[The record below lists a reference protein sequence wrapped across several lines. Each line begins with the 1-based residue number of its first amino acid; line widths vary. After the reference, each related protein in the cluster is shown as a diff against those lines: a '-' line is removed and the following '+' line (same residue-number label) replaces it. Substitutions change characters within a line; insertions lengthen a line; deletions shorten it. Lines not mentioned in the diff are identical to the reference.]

1 MKLVEKYAPRIKY
14 AESYYAKKN
23 AGATLDADRKFVL
36 AQVLENQ
43 SSFLSES
50 FDNTVSTQRSDMGL
64 FKRFTMDIATLVLP
78 NLIAPEVVLVKPMTA
93 MNGYITYFDYVKSS
107 NKGASTQGDLI
118 VNPFKNGKVDPTYT
132 SSTVVEN
139 YALTATDSATV
150 SVQEID
156 LKWCPVV
163 PGSVAFTIG
172 GETYFDGGDGKIY
185 KGLFNSKVFTADGKD
200 DAGVVEGRAGRFVVD
215 HGDAT
220 EAGTITYG
228 YAKAKSVTGAIYGGE
243 TKAHIHLTEAVT
255 AKAPFAINYTYNN
268 IAIMQDDIPMVTAV
282 QKGIYLM
289 AKARRI
295 AINYS
300 QMAAFQAKQEN
311 GQDLGKNLEK
321 VAVGTLKY
329 EIDTE
334 IVNLLVDNAYNG
346 GLASTEVKD
355 GTGAFVFNATPR
367 NGVSLSQHFEGFEF
381 MLENMKQYIYDQTQK
396 FFPNYMICASNV
408 INVVKFLKG
417 WKSANP
423 SNVNGPYVAG
433 KLDNLTVIVTPNI
446 APSHFILGV
455 NGSEFDT
462 SAAVYC
468 PYMALVPTSLL
479 QTPDGATTQGWST
492 LYALQLLN
500 KNLLVAGAIEFAPQV
515 INIVGQ

>member
-93 MNGYITYFDYVKSS
+93 MNGYITYFDYVKASQ
-107 NKGASTQGDLI
+107 KGASNQGDLI

-132 SSTVVEN
+132 SSTVEVN
-139 YALTATDSATV
+139 QTV
-150 SVQEID
+150 SAD
-156 LKWCPVV
+156 HKLTLKWCPVV
-163 PGSVAFTIG
+163 PGSVAFKIG
-172 GETYFDGGDGKIY
+172 ADDYFDGGDGKIY
-185 KGLFNSKVFTADGKD
+185 KGKFASKVFTAEGKD
-200 DAGVVEGRAGRFVVD
+200 NAGVVEGRAGRFVVD
-215 HGDAT
+215 HGTAT
-220 EAGTITYG
+220 EVGTITYG
-228 YAKAKSVTGAIYGGE
+228 YAKAKSVTGAIYDDK
-243 TKAHIHLTEAVT
+243 TTAVI
-255 AKAPFAINYTYNN
+255 AFAQEQPTGDAAIKYTYNN

-334 IVNLLVDNAYNG
+334 VTNLLVDNAFKG
-346 GLASTEVKD
+346 GID
-355 GTGAFVFNATPR
+355 GTAPEGAKPFVFNATPR

-423 SNVNGPYVAG
+423 SNVNAPYVAG
-433 KLDNLTVIVTPNI
+433 TLDNLTVIVTPNI
-446 APSHFILGV
+446 APSHSILGV

-462 SAAVYC
+462 SAAVYA

>member
-107 NKGASTQGDLI
+107 NKGASAQGDLI
-118 VNPFKNGKVDPTYT
+118 VNPFKNGKVDPNYT
-132 SSTVVEN
+132 SSTVELNQAVADN
-139 YALTATDSATV
+139 KLTLDWV
-150 SVQEID
+150 
-156 LKWCPVV
+156 PVV
-163 PGSVAFTIG
+163 PGSVAFTLSTG
-172 GETYFDGGDGKIY
+172 GATPTLTNYFDGGDGIIY
-185 KGLFNSKVFTADGKD
+185 RGAFASKVFTAEGVNKTDGR
-200 DAGVVEGRAGRFVVD
+200 VEGRAGRFIVD
-215 HGDAT
+215 HGDAV
-220 EAGTITYG
+220 AVGTITYG
-228 YAKAKSVTGAIYGGE
+228 FAHAKSVTGPIYDKE
-243 TKAHIHLTEAVT
+243 TKAVITFNQGVELPGT
-255 AKAPFAINYTYNN
+255 AAAIKYTYNN
-268 IAIMQDDIPMVTAV
+268 MAIMQDDIPMVTAV
-282 QKGIYLM
+282 QKGIYLV
-289 AKARRI
+289 AKARRV

-334 IVNLLVDNAYNG
+334 IVNLLVDNAYTG
-346 GLASTEVKD
+346 GID
-355 GTGAFVFNATPR
+355 GTAPEGARPFVFNATPR

-381 MLENMKQYIYDQTQK
+381 MLENMKQFIYDQTQK
-396 FFPNYMICASNV
+396 FFPNYMVCASDV

-417 WKSANP
+417 WKGANP

-446 APSHFILGV
+446 AKSHFILGV

-462 SAAVYC
+462 SAAVYA

-500 KNLLVAGAIEFAPQV
+500 KDLLVAGAIEFAPQV
-515 INIVGQ
+515 INIVGE

>member
-1 MKLVEKYAPRIKY
+1 MRV
-14 AESYYAKKN
+14 
-23 AGATLDADRKFVL
+23 
-36 AQVLENQ
+36 
-43 SSFLSES
+43 
-50 FDNTVSTQRSDMGL
+50 TQL
-64 FKRFTMDIATLVLP
+64 
-78 NLIAPEVVLVKPMTA
+78 
-93 MNGYITYFDYVKSS
+93 ITYFDYVKSS

-132 SSTVVEN
+132 SSTVEVN
-139 YALTATDSATV
+139 QDVASDKLT
-150 SVQEID
+150 
-156 LKWCPVV
+156 LKWVPVV
-163 PGSVAFTIG
+163 PGSVAFTLNNG
-172 GETYFDGGDGKIY
+172 TYFDGGDGKIY
-185 KGLFNSKVFTADGKD
+185 KGEFKSKVFTAEGKD
-200 DAGVVEGRAGRFVVD
+200 NDGVVEGRAGRFVVD
-215 HGDAT
+215 HSGAT
-220 EAGTITYG
+220 EVGTITYG

-243 TKAHIHLTEAVT
+243 TEAVIT
-255 AKAPFAINYTYNN
+255 FTQEHPTGKAAIKYTYNN

-334 IVNLLVDNAYNG
+334 IVNLLVDNAYDG
-346 GLASTEVKD
+346 GLKGD
-355 GTGAFVFNATPR
+355 KPFVFNATPR

-446 APSHFILGV
+446 DPSHFILGV

-462 SAAVYC
+462 SAAVYA

>member
-23 AGATLDADRKFVL
+23 AGATLDQDRKFVL

-132 SSTVVEN
+132 SSTVEVN
-139 YALTATDSATV
+139 QTV
-150 SVQEID
+150 SND
-156 LKWCPVV
+156 HKLALKWVPVV

-172 GETYFDGGDGKIY
+172 EDDFFDGGDGKIY
-185 KGLFNSKVFTADGKD
+185 KGKFASKVFTAEGKD
-200 DAGVVEGRAGRFVVD
+200 NAGVVEGRAGRFVVD
-215 HGDAT
+215 HGTAT
-220 EAGTITYG
+220 EVGTITYG

-243 TKAHIHLTEAVT
+243 TEAVIT
-255 AKAPFAINYTYNN
+255 FVQEQPTGDAAIKYTYNN

-334 IVNLLVDNAYNG
+334 VVNLLVDNAYKG
-346 GLASTEVKD
+346 GID
-355 GTGAFVFNATPR
+355 GTAPQGAKPFLFNATPR

-446 APSHFILGV
+446 KASHFILGV

-462 SAAVYC
+462 SAAVYA
-468 PYMALVPTSLL
+468 PLESL
-479 QTPDGATTQGWST
+479 T
-492 LYALQLLN
+492 
-500 KNLLVAGAIEFAPQV
+500 I
-515 INIVGQ
+515 

>member
-1 MKLVEKYAPRIKY
+1 MRV
-14 AESYYAKKN
+14 
-23 AGATLDADRKFVL
+23 
-36 AQVLENQ
+36 
-43 SSFLSES
+43 
-50 FDNTVSTQRSDMGL
+50 TQL
-64 FKRFTMDIATLVLP
+64 
-78 NLIAPEVVLVKPMTA
+78 
-93 MNGYITYFDYVKSS
+93 ITYFDYVKAS

-132 SSTVVEN
+132 SSTVEVN
-139 YALTATDSATV
+139 QTV
-150 SVQEID
+150 SND
-156 LKWCPVV
+156 HKLTLKWVPVV

-172 GETYFDGGDGKIY
+172 EETFFDGGDGKIY
-185 KGLFNSKVFTADGKD
+185 KGKFASKVFTAEGKD
-200 DAGVVEGRAGRFVVD
+200 NAGVVEGRAGRFVVD
-215 HGDAT
+215 HGTAT
-220 EAGTITYG
+220 EVGKITYG
-228 YAKAKSVTGAIYGGE
+228 YAKAKSVTGAIYDGE
-243 TKAHIHLTEAVT
+243 TTAVIT
-255 AKAPFAINYTYNN
+255 FVQEQPTGDAAIKYTYNN

-334 IVNLLVDNAYNG
+334 VTNLLVDNAFKG
-346 GLASTEVKD
+346 GID
-355 GTGAFVFNATPR
+355 GTAPDGAKPFLFNATPR

-462 SAAVYC
+462 SAAVYA

>member
-1 MKLVEKYAPRIKY
+1 MRV
-14 AESYYAKKN
+14 
-23 AGATLDADRKFVL
+23 
-36 AQVLENQ
+36 
-43 SSFLSES
+43 
-50 FDNTVSTQRSDMGL
+50 TQL
-64 FKRFTMDIATLVLP
+64 
-78 NLIAPEVVLVKPMTA
+78 
-93 MNGYITYFDYVKSS
+93 ITYFDYVKSS

-118 VNPFKNGKVDPTYT
+118 VNPFKNGEVDPTYT
-132 SSTVVEN
+132 SSTVEVN
-139 YALTATDSATV
+139 QTV
-150 SVQEID
+150 SDQHKLT
-156 LKWCPVV
+156 LKWVPVV
-163 PGSVAFTIG
+163 PGSVAFTLNN
-172 GETYFDGGDGKIY
+172 EPYFDDGDGKIY
-185 KGLFNSKVFTADGKD
+185 KGKFASKVFTAEGKD
-200 DAGVVEGRAGRFVVD
+200 NDGVVEGRAGRFVVD
-215 HGDAT
+215 HGTAT
-220 EAGTITYG
+220 KVGTITYG

-243 TKAHIHLTEAVT
+243 TEAVIT
-255 AKAPFAINYTYNN
+255 FDSSTTGKAAIKYTYNN

-334 IVNLLVDNAYNG
+334 VVNLLVENAYDG
-346 GLASTEVKD
+346 GLKGD
-355 GTGAFVFNATPR
+355 KPFVFNATPR

-381 MLENMKQYIYDQTQK
+381 MLENMKQHIYDQTQK
-396 FFPNYMICASNV
+396 FFPNYMICASDV

-446 APSHFILGV
+446 VKSHFILGV

-462 SAAVYC
+462 SAAVYA

-515 INIVGQ
+515 INIVGQQ

>member
-1 MKLVEKYAPRIKY
+1 MRV
-14 AESYYAKKN
+14 
-23 AGATLDADRKFVL
+23 
-36 AQVLENQ
+36 
-43 SSFLSES
+43 
-50 FDNTVSTQRSDMGL
+50 TQL
-64 FKRFTMDIATLVLP
+64 
-78 NLIAPEVVLVKPMTA
+78 
-93 MNGYITYFDYVKSS
+93 ITYFDYVKSS

-132 SSTVVEN
+132 SSTVAEN
-139 YALTATDSATV
+139 HALTATDVATV
-150 SVQEID
+150 QVQTIA

-163 PGSVAFTIG
+163 PGSVVFKIG
-172 GETYFDGGDGKIY
+172 DTTYYDDGDGKIY
-185 KGLFNSKVFTADGKD
+185 SGLFKSKVFTAEGKD

-215 HGDAT
+215 HGTDAVV
-220 EAGTITYG
+220 GTITYG
-228 YAKAKSVTGAIYGGE
+228 YAKAKSVTGAIYDGE
-243 TKAHIHLTEAVT
+243 TDAQIHLTAPVT
-255 AKAPFAINYTYNN
+255 AKAPFTVNYTYNN

-334 IVNLLVDNAYNG
+334 IVNLLVENAYDG
-346 GLASTEVKD
+346 GLKGD
-355 GTGAFVFNATPR
+355 KPFVFNATPR

-446 APSHFILGV
+446 DQNHFILGV

-462 SAAVYC
+462 SAAVYA

-500 KNLLVAGAIEFAPQV
+500 KNLLVAGAIEFVPQV
-515 INIVGQ
+515 INIVGQGQ

>member
-1 MKLVEKYAPRIKY
+1 MRV
-14 AESYYAKKN
+14 
-23 AGATLDADRKFVL
+23 
-36 AQVLENQ
+36 
-43 SSFLSES
+43 
-50 FDNTVSTQRSDMGL
+50 TQL
-64 FKRFTMDIATLVLP
+64 
-78 NLIAPEVVLVKPMTA
+78 
-93 MNGYITYFDYVKSS
+93 ITYFDYVKAS

-139 YALTATDSATV
+139 QALTAKESATV
-150 SVQEID
+150 SVQDIN
-156 LKWCPVV
+156 LKWFPVV
-163 PGSVAFTIG
+163 PGSVAFKIG
-172 GETYFDGGDGKIY
+172 DDNYFDGGDGKIY
-185 KGLFNSKVFTADGKD
+185 KGFFKSKVFTAEGKD

-215 HGDAT
+215 HSGAT

-228 YAKAKSVTGAIYGGE
+228 YAKAKSVTGAIYNGD
-243 TKAHIHLTEAVT
+243 TKAQIHLTAAVT
-255 AKAPFAINYTYNN
+255 AKAPFTINYTYNN

-334 IVNLLVDNAYNG
+334 VVNLLVDNAYKG
-346 GLASTEVKD
+346 GID
-355 GTGAFVFNATPR
+355 GTAPQGAKPFVFNATPR

-462 SAAVYC
+462 SAAVYA

-515 INIVGQ
+515 INIVGDK

>member
-1 MKLVEKYAPRIKY
+1 MRV
-14 AESYYAKKN
+14 
-23 AGATLDADRKFVL
+23 
-36 AQVLENQ
+36 
-43 SSFLSES
+43 
-50 FDNTVSTQRSDMGL
+50 TQL
-64 FKRFTMDIATLVLP
+64 
-78 NLIAPEVVLVKPMTA
+78 
-93 MNGYITYFDYVKSS
+93 ITYFDYVKAS

-132 SSTVVEN
+132 SSTVEVN
-139 YALTATDSATV
+139 QDVASDKLT
-150 SVQEID
+150 
-156 LKWCPVV
+156 LKWVPVV
-163 PGSVAFTIG
+163 PGSVAFKIG
-172 GETYFDGGDGKIY
+172 ADDYFDGGDGKIY
-185 KGLFNSKVFTADGKD
+185 KGEFKSKVFTAEGKD
-200 DAGVVEGRAGRFVVD
+200 NDGVVEGRAGRFVVD
-215 HGDAT
+215 HGTAT
-220 EAGTITYG
+220 KVGTITYG
-228 YAKAKSVTGAIYGGE
+228 YAKAKSVTGAIYDGE
-243 TKAHIHLTEAVT
+243 TEAVIT
-255 AKAPFAINYTYNN
+255 FDSPTTGKAAIKYTYNN

-334 IVNLLVDNAYNG
+334 VTNLLVDNAFKG
-346 GLASTEVKD
+346 GID
-355 GTGAFVFNATPR
+355 GTAPEGAKPFVFNATPR

-446 APSHFILGV
+446 KASHFILGV

-462 SAAVYC
+462 SAAVYA

-515 INIVGQ
+515 INIVGQGQ

>member
-1 MKLVEKYAPRIKY
+1 MRV
-14 AESYYAKKN
+14 
-23 AGATLDADRKFVL
+23 
-36 AQVLENQ
+36 
-43 SSFLSES
+43 
-50 FDNTVSTQRSDMGL
+50 TQL
-64 FKRFTMDIATLVLP
+64 
-78 NLIAPEVVLVKPMTA
+78 
-93 MNGYITYFDYVKSS
+93 ITYFDYVKSS
-107 NKGASTQGDLI
+107 NKGASAQGALI
-118 VNPFKNGKVDPTYT
+118 VNPFKNGKVDPNYT
-132 SSTVVEN
+132 SSTVEANLVIDTEN
-139 YALTATDSATV
+139 KLTLNWV
-150 SVQEID
+150 
-156 LKWCPVV
+156 PVV
-163 PGSVAFTIG
+163 PGSVAFTIKTS
-172 GETYFDGGDGKIY
+172 GETPTVTNYFDDGKGHIY
-185 KGLFNSKVFTADGKD
+185 QGAFASRVFTAEGKD
-200 DAGVVEGRAGRFVVD
+200 EDGRVEGRAGRFVVD
-215 HGDAT
+215 PGTAT
-220 EAGTITYG
+220 QVGTITYG
-228 YAKAKSVTGAIYGGE
+228 FAHAKSVTGPIYDKE
-243 TKAHIHLTEAVT
+243 TKAVITFTTVPT
-255 AKAPFAINYTYNN
+255 DKNVAIKYTYNN
-268 IAIMQDDIPMVTAV
+268 MAIMQDDIPMVTAV

-289 AKARRI
+289 AKARRV

-334 IVNLLVDNAYNG
+334 IVNLLVDNAYTG
-346 GLASTEVKD
+346 GLEGSKP
-355 GTGAFVFNATPR
+355 FVFNATPR

-396 FFPNYMICASNV
+396 FFPNYMVCASDV

-417 WKSANP
+417 WKGANP

-446 APSHFILGV
+446 AKSHFILGV

-500 KNLLVAGAIEFAPQV
+500 KDLLVAGAIEFAPQV
-515 INIVGQ
+515 INIVGE

>member
-107 NKGASTQGDLI
+107 NKGASKQGDLI

-132 SSTVVEN
+132 SSTVEVN
-139 YALTATDSATV
+139 QTV
-150 SVQEID
+150 SND
-156 LKWCPVV
+156 HKLALKWCPVV
-163 PGSVAFTIG
+163 PGSVAFKIG
-172 GETYFDGGDGKIY
+172 TDEYFDGGDGKIY
-185 KGLFNSKVFTADGKD
+185 KGFFKSKVFTAEGKD
-200 DAGVVEGRAGRFVVD
+200 NAGVVEGRAGRFVVD
-215 HGDAT
+215 HGTAT
-220 EAGTITYG
+220 EVGEITYG

-243 TKAHIHLTEAVT
+243 TEAVIT
-255 AKAPFAINYTYNN
+255 FDSSTTGKAAIKYTYNN

-334 IVNLLVDNAYNG
+334 VTNLLVDNAYTG
-346 GLASTEVKD
+346 GLSATEVKG

-462 SAAVYC
+462 SAAVYA

-500 KNLLVAGAIEFAPQV
+500 KNLLVAGAIEFASQV

>member
-1 MKLVEKYAPRIKY
+1 MRV
-14 AESYYAKKN
+14 
-23 AGATLDADRKFVL
+23 
-36 AQVLENQ
+36 
-43 SSFLSES
+43 
-50 FDNTVSTQRSDMGL
+50 TQL
-64 FKRFTMDIATLVLP
+64 
-78 NLIAPEVVLVKPMTA
+78 
-93 MNGYITYFDYVKSS
+93 ITYFDYVKSS
-107 NKGASTQGDLI
+107 NKGASAQGDLI

-139 YALTATDSATV
+139 HALTATDSATV
-150 SVQEID
+150 DVQDID

-163 PGSVAFTIG
+163 PGSVVFTIG
-172 GETYFDGGDGKIY
+172 ADTYFDGGDGQIY
-185 KGLFNSKVFTADGKD
+185 KGLFKSKVFTAEGKD
-200 DAGVVEGRAGRFVVD
+200 GAGVVEGRAGRFVVD
-215 HGDAT
+215 HGDLVSV
-220 EAGTITYG
+220 GTITYG
-228 YAKAKSVTGAIYGGE
+228 YAKAKSVTGAIYNGD
-243 TKAHIHLTEAVT
+243 TNAKIHLNDAVN

-334 IVNLLVDNAYNG
+334 IVNLLVDNAYKG
-346 GLASTEVKD
+346 GID
-355 GTGAFVFNATPR
+355 GTAPKGEKPFVFNATPR

-381 MLENMKQYIYDQTQK
+381 MLENMKQHIYDQTQK

-446 APSHFILGV
+446 EPSKFILGV

-462 SAAVYC
+462 SAAVYA

-515 INIVGQ
+515 INIVGDNK

>member
-1 MKLVEKYAPRIKY
+1 MRV
-14 AESYYAKKN
+14 
-23 AGATLDADRKFVL
+23 
-36 AQVLENQ
+36 
-43 SSFLSES
+43 
-50 FDNTVSTQRSDMGL
+50 TQL
-64 FKRFTMDIATLVLP
+64 
-78 NLIAPEVVLVKPMTA
+78 
-93 MNGYITYFDYVKSS
+93 ITYFDYVKSS

-132 SSTVVEN
+132 SSTVAEN
-139 YALTATDSATV
+139 HALEAKDTATIQ
-150 SVQEID
+150 VQDID

-163 PGSVAFTIG
+163 PGSVAFKIG
-172 GETYFDGGDGKIY
+172 TDDYFDGGDGKIY
-185 KGLFNSKVFTADGKD
+185 KGFFNSKVFTAEGKD
-200 DAGVVEGRAGRFVVD
+200 NAGVVEGRAGRFVVD
-215 HGDAT
+215 HGTAT
-220 EAGTITYG
+220 EVGTITYG
-228 YAKAKSVTGAIYGGE
+228 YAKAKSVTGAIYDGE
-243 TKAHIHLTEAVT
+243 TKAHIHLTATVT
-255 AKAPFAINYTYNN
+255 AKAPFTINYTYNN

-334 IVNLLVDNAYNG
+334 VTNLLVDNAYKG
-346 GLASTEVKD
+346 GID
-355 GTGAFVFNATPR
+355 GTAPDGAKPFVFNATPR

-381 MLENMKQYIYDQTQK
+381 MLENMKQHIYDQTQK

-462 SAAVYC
+462 SAAVYA

>member
-107 NKGASTQGDLI
+107 NKGASAQGELI
-118 VNPFKNGKVDPTYT
+118 VNPFKNGKVDPNYT
-132 SSTVVEN
+132 SSTVELNQTIAEN
-139 YALTATDSATV
+139 K
-150 SVQEID
+150 
-156 LKWCPVV
+156 LKLDWVPVV

-172 GETYFDGGDGKIY
+172 TDTYFDGGDGVIY
-185 KGLFNSKVFTADGKD
+185 KGKFASKVFTAEGKD
-200 DAGVVEGRAGRFVVD
+200 ANERVEGRAGRFVVD
-215 HGDAT
+215 HG
-220 EAGTITYG
+220 EAVAVGTITYG
-228 YAKAKSVTGAIYGGE
+228 FAHAKSVTGPIYDKE
-243 TKAHIHLTEAVT
+243 TKAIITFTEAT
-255 AKAPFAINYTYNN
+255 TGDAAIKYTYNN
-268 IAIMQDDIPMVTAV
+268 MAIMQDDIPMVTAV
-282 QKGIYLM
+282 QKGIYLV
-289 AKARRI
+289 AKARRV

-334 IVNLLVDNAYNG
+334 IVNLLVDNAYTG
-346 GLASTEVKD
+346 GLEGSKP
-355 GTGAFVFNATPR
+355 FVFNATPR

-396 FFPNYMICASNV
+396 FFPNYMVCASDV

-417 WKSANP
+417 WKGANP

-446 APSHFILGV
+446 DKSHFILGV

-462 SAAVYC
+462 SAAVYA

-500 KNLLVAGAIEFAPQV
+500 KDLLVAGAIEFAPQV
-515 INIVGQ
+515 INIVGE

>member
-1 MKLVEKYAPRIKY
+1 MRV
-14 AESYYAKKN
+14 
-23 AGATLDADRKFVL
+23 
-36 AQVLENQ
+36 
-43 SSFLSES
+43 
-50 FDNTVSTQRSDMGL
+50 TQL
-64 FKRFTMDIATLVLP
+64 
-78 NLIAPEVVLVKPMTA
+78 
-93 MNGYITYFDYVKSS
+93 ITYFDYVKSS
-107 NKGASTQGDLI
+107 NKGASAQGDLI

-132 SSTVVEN
+132 SSTVELNQAVAN
-139 YALTATDSATV
+139 NTLT
-150 SVQEID
+150 
-156 LKWCPVV
+156 LKWVPVV

-172 GETYFDGGDGKIY
+172 DDAYFDDGNGAIY
-185 KGLFNSKVFTADGKD
+185 QGEFESKVFTAEGKD
-200 DAGVVEGRAGRFVVD
+200 EDGRVEGRAGRFVITPKTT
-215 HGDAT
+215 AT
-220 EAGTITYG
+220 QVGTITYG
-228 YAKAKSVTGAIYGGE
+228 YAHAKSVTGPIYDAN
-243 TKAHIHLTEAVT
+243 TTAVIT
-255 AKAPFAINYTYNN
+255 FTNVIAGDAKIKYTYNN
-268 IAIMQDDIPMVTAV
+268 MAIMQDDIPMVTAV

-289 AKARRI
+289 AKARRV

-334 IVNLLVDNAYNG
+334 IVNLLVDNAYTG
-346 GLASTEVKD
+346 GID
-355 GTGAFVFNATPR
+355 GTAPQGARPFVFNATPR

-396 FFPNYMICASNV
+396 FFPNYMVCASDV

-417 WKSANP
+417 WKGANP

-446 APSHFILGV
+446 AKSHFILGV

-462 SAAVYC
+462 SAAVYA

-500 KNLLVAGAIEFAPQV
+500 KDLLVAGAIEFAPQV
-515 INIVGQ
+515 INIVGE

>member
-64 FKRFTMDIATLVLP
+64 FKRFTMDIATLVMP

-107 NKGASTQGDLI
+107 NKGASAQGDLI

-132 SSTVVEN
+132 SSTVELNQTIAEN
-139 YALTATDSATV
+139 KLT
-150 SVQEID
+150 
-156 LKWCPVV
+156 LKWVPVV

-172 GETYFDGGDGKIY
+172 DNAYFDDGKGHIY
-185 KGLFNSKVFTADGKD
+185 QGEFESKVFTAEGKD
-200 DAGVVEGRAGRFVVD
+200 EDGRVEGRAGRFVVD
-215 HGDAT
+215 PGTAT
-220 EAGTITYG
+220 QVGNIDYG
-228 YAKAKSVTGAIYGGE
+228 FAHAKSVTGPIYDAK
-243 TKAHIHLTEAVT
+243 TTAVITFTNATEGN
-255 AKAPFAINYTYNN
+255 AKIKYTYNN
-268 IAIMQDDIPMVTAV
+268 MAIMQDDIPMVTAV
-282 QKGIYLM
+282 QKGIYLV
-289 AKARRI
+289 AKARRV

-334 IVNLLVDNAYNG
+334 IVNLLVDNAYTG
-346 GLASTEVKD
+346 GLSGDKP
-355 GTGAFVFNATPR
+355 FVFNATPR

-396 FFPNYMICASNV
+396 FFPNYMVCASDV

-417 WKSANP
+417 WKGANP

-446 APSHFILGV
+446 AKSHFILGV

-462 SAAVYC
+462 SAAVYA

-500 KNLLVAGAIEFAPQV
+500 KDLLVAGAIEFAPQV
-515 INIVGQ
+515 INIVGE

>member
-1 MKLVEKYAPRIKY
+1 MRV
-14 AESYYAKKN
+14 
-23 AGATLDADRKFVL
+23 
-36 AQVLENQ
+36 
-43 SSFLSES
+43 
-50 FDNTVSTQRSDMGL
+50 TQL
-64 FKRFTMDIATLVLP
+64 
-78 NLIAPEVVLVKPMTA
+78 
-93 MNGYITYFDYVKSS
+93 ITYFDYVKAS

-132 SSTVVEN
+132 SSTVAEN
-139 YALTATDSATV
+139 HALEAKESATV
-150 SVQEID
+150 QVQEID

-163 PGSVAFTIG
+163 PGSVAFKIG
-172 GETYFDGGDGKIY
+172 ADNYFDGGDGKIY
-185 KGLFNSKVFTADGKD
+185 KGFFKSKVFTAEGKD
-200 DAGVVEGRAGRFVVD
+200 NAGVVEGRAGRFVVER
-215 HGDAT
+215 GDAT
-220 EAGTITYG
+220 EVGTITYG
-228 YAKAKSVTGAIYGGE
+228 YAKAKSVTGAIYDG
-243 TKAHIHLTEAVT
+243 KTEAVIT
-255 AKAPFAINYTYNN
+255 FAQEQPTGDAAIKYTYNN

-334 IVNLLVDNAYNG
+334 VTNLLVDNAYTG
-346 GLASTEVKD
+346 GLSATEVEG

-381 MLENMKQYIYDQTQK
+381 MLENMKQHIYDQTQK

-446 APSHFILGV
+446 EPSHFILGV

-462 SAAVYC
+462 SAAVYA

>member
-1 MKLVEKYAPRIKY
+1 MRV
-14 AESYYAKKN
+14 
-23 AGATLDADRKFVL
+23 
-36 AQVLENQ
+36 
-43 SSFLSES
+43 
-50 FDNTVSTQRSDMGL
+50 TQL
-64 FKRFTMDIATLVLP
+64 
-78 NLIAPEVVLVKPMTA
+78 
-93 MNGYITYFDYVKSS
+93 ITYFDYVKSS
-107 NKGASTQGDLI
+107 NKGASTQGALI
-118 VNPFKNGKVDPTYT
+118 VNPFKNGEVDPTYT
-132 SSTVVEN
+132 SSTVEVN
-139 YALTATDSATV
+139 
-150 SVQEID
+150 QEIASNKLT
-156 LKWCPVV
+156 LKWVPVV

-172 GETYFDGGDGKIY
+172 DANYFDGGDGKIY
-185 KGLFNSKVFTADGKD
+185 KGKFASKVFTAEGKD
-200 DAGVVEGRAGRFVVD
+200 NAGVVEGRAGRFVVD
-215 HGDAT
+215 HGTAT
-220 EAGTITYG
+220 EVGTITYG
-228 YAKAKSVTGAIYGGE
+228 YAKVKSVTGAIYDGE
-243 TKAHIHLTEAVT
+243 TEAVIT
-255 AKAPFAINYTYNN
+255 FAQEQPTGNAAIKYTYNN

-334 IVNLLVDNAYNG
+334 IVNLLVANAYNG
-346 GLASTEVKD
+346 GLASTEGGN
-355 GTGAFVFNATPR
+355 GTFVFNATPR

-381 MLENMKQYIYDQTQK
+381 MLENMKQHIYDQTQK

-446 APSHFILGV
+446 ASSHFILGV

-515 INIVGQ
+515 INIVGQGQ

>member
-1 MKLVEKYAPRIKY
+1 MRV
-14 AESYYAKKN
+14 
-23 AGATLDADRKFVL
+23 
-36 AQVLENQ
+36 
-43 SSFLSES
+43 
-50 FDNTVSTQRSDMGL
+50 TQL
-64 FKRFTMDIATLVLP
+64 
-78 NLIAPEVVLVKPMTA
+78 
-93 MNGYITYFDYVKSS
+93 ITYFDYVKSS
-107 NKGASTQGDLI
+107 NKGASAQGDLI

-132 SSTVVEN
+132 SSTVELNQAVADN
-139 YALTATDSATV
+139 KLT
-150 SVQEID
+150 
-156 LKWCPVV
+156 LKWVPVV

-172 GETYFDGGDGKIY
+172 DNAYFDGGDGKIY
-185 KGLFNSKVFTADGKD
+185 KGAFASKVFTAEGKD
-200 DAGVVEGRAGRFVVD
+200 EDGRVEGRAGRFVVD
-215 HGDAT
+215 HG
-220 EAGTITYG
+220 EAVAVGTITYG
-228 YAKAKSVTGAIYGGE
+228 FAHAKSVTGPIYDANTTAVITFTDSTKGNAAI
-243 TKAHIHLTEAVT
+243 K
-255 AKAPFAINYTYNN
+255 YTYNN
-268 IAIMQDDIPMVTAV
+268 MAIMQDDIPMVTAV

-289 AKARRI
+289 AKARRV

-334 IVNLLVDNAYNG
+334 IVNLLVDNAYTGGING
-346 GLASTEVKD
+346 TAPE
-355 GTGAFVFNATPR
+355 GARPFVFNATPR

-396 FFPNYMICASNV
+396 FFPNYMVCASDV

-417 WKSANP
+417 WKGANP

-446 APSHFILGV
+446 AKSHFILGV

-462 SAAVYC
+462 SAAVYA

-500 KNLLVAGAIEFAPQV
+500 KDLLVAGAIEFAPQV
-515 INIVGQ
+515 INIVGE